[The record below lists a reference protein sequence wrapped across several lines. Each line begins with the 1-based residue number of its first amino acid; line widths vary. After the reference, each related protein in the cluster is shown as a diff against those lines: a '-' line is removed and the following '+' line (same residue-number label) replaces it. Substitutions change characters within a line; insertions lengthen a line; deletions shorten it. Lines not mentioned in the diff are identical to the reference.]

1 MRQLMTRSISNC
13 KECNG
18 TGEMEYEVT
27 VPMSNSVSSG
37 YVDSVWGH
45 CEYCNG
51 TGEEVEEED

>member
-1 MRQLMTRSISNC
+1 MTRSISNC

-51 TGEEVEEED
+51 TGEEMEEED